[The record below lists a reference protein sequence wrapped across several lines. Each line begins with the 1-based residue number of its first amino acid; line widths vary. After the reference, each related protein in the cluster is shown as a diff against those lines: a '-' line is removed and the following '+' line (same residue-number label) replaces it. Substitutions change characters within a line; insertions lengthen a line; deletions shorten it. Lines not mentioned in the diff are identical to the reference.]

1 VPIKRRLSARVIEEE
16 DEDSSLSSVLS
27 DFEEEED
34 TDEDGDV
41 ANRKPGL
48 RLGQGNL
55 AESANPD
62 ADDSRID

>member
-1 VPIKRRLSARVIEEE
+1 VPIERRLSARVIEEE

-34 TDEDGDV
+34 TNEDGDV

-48 RLGQGNL
+48 RLG
-55 AESANPD
+55 
-62 ADDSRID
+62 

>member
-16 DEDSSLSSVLS
+16 DEDNSLSSVSS

-34 TDEDGDV
+34 INEDEDV

-48 RLGQGNL
+48 RLG
-55 AESANPD
+55 
-62 ADDSRID
+62 